1 MSAKKVPR
9 YSLHKASGQ
18 ARVRIEG
25 KDIYLGVY
33 GSEES
38 HKRYSEVLAEWS
50 RGNTHHVKDLKIREL
65 TKLYIEHCKVYYR
78 KNGEVTG
85 EVANVRAALKYLNR
99 KFRDMLVKDFDSLK
113 LEVVRELMIDADLA
127 RTTINNNISKL
138 KTMFKWAANKKLIDK
153 MVYLD
158 VSTLAGLK
166 EGRSMARETDP
177 VQPVPEQFVEALKDH
192 VTSPVWAMIQLQMLT
207 GMRPG
212 EVLQIRVCD
221 ISTTGKV
228 WEYRPSSHKTQHRKK
243 TRVIPLG
250 GRAQEIIKPFLKTDL
265 REYLFN
271 PEDGRAEYVAKAY
284 REGSEVAV
292 RNERRRYSTPGY
304 NRAITRGCDAAGV
317 PRWSPNQLRHNFAT
331 KVRKEHGIEAAR
343 VLLGHSSAVTSEIYA
358 EVDYDA
364 ARAVVAKIG

>member
-1 MSAKKVPR
+1 MSKRSVPK
-9 YSLHKASGQ
+9 YSHHKPSGQ
-18 ARVRIEG
+18 ARVRVDG

-50 RGNTHHVKDLKIREL
+50 RGNTHLIKDLKIREL

-78 KNGEVTG
+78 KNGEMTG
-85 EVANVRAALKYLNR
+85 EVTNVKAAIKYLNQR
-99 KFRDMLVKDFDSLK
+99 FRNMLAKDFDSLK
-113 LEVVRELMIDADLA
+113 LEVVREQMIEAGLA
-127 RTTINNNISKL
+127 RTTINNNVSKL
-138 KTMFKWAANKKLIDK
+138 KTMFKWAANKKMIDK

-166 EGRSMARETDP
+166 AGRSMARETDP
-177 VQPVPEQFVEALKDH
+177 VQPVPGQFVEALKDH
-192 VTSPVWAMIQLQMLT
+192 VTSPVWAMIQVQLLT

-212 EVLQIRVCD
+212 EVLQMRACD

-228 WEYRPSSHKTQHRKK
+228 WEYRPASHKTQHRKK
-243 TRVIPLG
+243 KRVIPLG
-250 GRAQEIIKPFLKTDL
+250 GRTQEIIKPFLKTDL
-265 REYLFN
+265 RGYLFN
-271 PEDGRAEYVAKAY
+271 PEHGRAEFVEKTFQ
-284 REGSEVAV
+284 EGSGVAV
-292 RNERRRYSTPGY
+292 RNHRTRYSTPGY
-304 NRAITRGCDAAGV
+304 NRAITRACGAAGV

-331 KVRKEHGIEAAR
+331 KVRKEHGIEVAR

-358 EVDYDA
+358 EVDQDA